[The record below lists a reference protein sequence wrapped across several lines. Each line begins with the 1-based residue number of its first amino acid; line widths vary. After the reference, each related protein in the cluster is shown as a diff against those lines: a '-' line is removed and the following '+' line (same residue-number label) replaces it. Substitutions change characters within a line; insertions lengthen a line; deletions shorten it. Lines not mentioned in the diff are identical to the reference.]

1 MSSLVDTLGLCVFET
16 ILGVLFI
23 SLLFVSLWGHLFIL
37 CLLCIACSALYRFI
51 RKAGTKMVDTKG
63 KYVLITGCD
72 TGFGNSLA
80 RLLDTKG
87 LNVIA
92 TCLSE
97 ESHGAKQLKTTGSRR
112 MCVLQLDVTSGES
125 ISSCLQIVKT
135 LCHKEG
141 LWALVNNAGIQY
153 TGDVEVQAMAI
164 YRKVAE
170 VNLFG
175 MVRMCKAF
183 LPLVRQRKGRVINV
197 TSVRGLI
204 ACQGHSA
211 YVMSKFAGEG
221 FTDCFRL
228 EMRRFG
234 VKVILVEPGGYG
246 LSTGLFSVEN
256 VKQQKA
262 VYQELLDSVDDE
274 VRTAYGQ
281 HYLDTY
287 MRVPKMIPG
296 SSDKDLKGVLDA
308 FEHAIL
314 SSNPNSRYLVDGIR
328 NKIDVLCMM
337 ARLRHFLP
345 VSVMDVLYLWLQP
358 LPKEAFYTT
367 TSRSD
372 LLLTSLM

>member
-1 MSSLVDTLGLCVFET
+1 MHSLVDMLSLLVSET
-16 ILGVLFI
+16 ILCG
-23 SLLFVSLWGHLFIL
+23 LFVVLVFVTLYGKLFNI
-37 CLLCIACSALYRFI
+37 CLLCVAFTVSYWYI
-51 RKAGTKMVDTKG
+51 RKAGTNMVDTQG

-92 TCLSE
+92 TCLTE
-97 ESHGAKQLKTTGSRR
+97 ESDGAKQLKTTGSGR
-112 MCVLQLDVTSGES
+112 MCVLQLDVTSDES
-125 ISSCLQIVKT
+125 VSSCLQIVKT

-141 LWALVNNAGIQY
+141 LWALVNNAGILY
-153 TGDVEVQAMAI
+153 TGDVEVQTMAV
-164 YRKVAE
+164 YRRVAE

-183 LPLVRQRKGRVINV
+183 LPLVRQRKGRIINV
-197 TSVRGLI
+197 TSVRGLQ
-204 ACQGHSA
+204 AGPGHSA

-221 FTDCFRL
+221 FTDCLRL

-234 VKVILVEPGGYG
+234 VKVILVEPGSFGR
-246 LSTGLFSVEN
+246 STGIFSVEN
-256 VKQQKA
+256 VQRQKMAYQQ
-262 VYQELLDSVDDE
+262 LIDSVDDE
-274 VRTAYGQ
+274 LRATYGQ
-281 HYLDTY
+281 QYLNTY
-287 MRVPKMIPG
+287 MRVPKMDPG
-296 SSDKDLKGVLDA
+296 SSDKDIKGVLDA

-314 SSNPNSRYLVDGIR
+314 STTPDARYLVDGIR
-328 NKIDVLCMM
+328 NRIDVLCMM

-367 TSRSD
+367 TS
-372 LLLTSLM
+372 